1 MLCSVPLPLLM
12 PLMVDEV
19 LLKQPGAMVAM
30 LKSILPVA
38 WQGPVYYIVSVL
50 VLTLMLR
57 IISIFFNVLQGRLFT
72 RISKDVIYRIRIGLI
87 NRLQAISM
95 AEYETLGSGTI
106 ITYLVTDLDT
116 VDEFISNTISR
127 FIVATMMIV
136 GTAVILLWI
145 HWQLA
150 LFILFLNPL
159 VIFFT
164 MSMSKRV
171 KQLKKKQNQ
180 AYGVFQQSLTD
191 TLEAIH
197 QIRSSNREHYYLG
210 QLIDTAR
217 DVRDHTVN
225 FTWKSDAASKLSH
238 LILLFGYDCF
248 RALAM
253 LMVLFSG
260 LTIGKMLAV
269 FGYLW
274 FMMGP
279 VQEVLNMQY
288 SMFAA
293 KAALQR
299 LNELFGLQED
309 PHYPALENPFM
320 QQSTATQTA
329 VGIEL
334 KNIYFAYGDGPN
346 ILNGISLT
354 IQPGE
359 KIALVGAS
367 GGGKSTLISVLI
379 GLYSPTSGVISYNG
393 TPVTRIGLQVVR
405 QHVATVLQHPVLFND
420 SIRSNLTMG
429 EEHTDDT
436 LWNALRIAQMEDIVS
451 ALPKGLETIVGRFG
465 MRLSGG
471 QRQRLAIARMI
482 LRDPKI
488 VILDEA
494 TSALDT
500 ATEHALHTE
509 LGRFLQG
516 RTTII
521 VAHRLSAVRQADH
534 VYVFEDGTICEQGNH
549 DQLIQNN
556 GLYARLYGE
565 PQQATS

>member
-1 MLCSVPLPLLM
+1 MLFSVPLPLLM

-19 LLKQPGAMVAM
+19 LLNQPGPIVAF
-30 LKSILPVA
+30 LKSILPDQ
-38 WQGPVYYIVSVL
+38 WQGPVYYISSVL
-50 VLTLMLR
+50 VITLVLR
-57 IISIFFNVLQGRLFT
+57 LISIVLNVSHAKLFT
-72 RISKDVIYRIRIGLI
+72 QISKDVIYKIRTSLI
-87 NRLQAISM
+87 QRLQHISM
-95 AEYETLGSGTI
+95 VEYETLGSGKI

-127 FIVATMMIV
+127 FIVASLMIL
-136 GTAVILLWI
+136 GTAIILLWM

-150 LFILFLNPL
+150 LFILVLNPA

-164 MSMSKRV
+164 MSMSNRV
-171 KQLKKKQNQ
+171 KNLKKKQNQ

-197 QIRSSNREHYYLG
+197 QIRSSNREQYYLG
-210 QLIDTAR
+210 KLIDHAH
-217 DVRDHTVN
+217 DVKKHTVN

-238 LILLFGYDCF
+238 LVLLFGIDSF
-248 RALAM
+248 RAIAM

-260 LTIGKMLAV
+260 LSIGKMLAV

-274 FMMGP
+274 FMMAP
-279 VQEVLNMQY
+279 VQELLNMQY
-288 SMFAA
+288 AWFSAN
-293 KAALQR
+293 AALQR
-299 LNELFGLQED
+299 LNELFDLQDE
-309 PHYPALENPFM
+309 PHYPPLRNPFLPSE
-320 QQSTATQTA
+320 QHCIS
-329 VGIEL
+329 IEL
-334 KNIYFAYGDGPN
+334 KDVYFAYGNGPD
-346 ILNGISLT
+346 ILQGINLT

-367 GGGKSTLISVLI
+367 GGGKSTLINVLI
-379 GLYSPTSGVISYNG
+379 GLYPPTTGSILFNRI
-393 TPVTRIGLQVVR
+393 PVTQIGLDVVR
-405 QHVATVLQHPVLFND
+405 QHVATVLQHPALFND

-429 EEHTDDT
+429 ELHSDEL
-436 LWNALRIAQMEDIVS
+436 LWNALRIAQLDDIVA
-451 ALPKGLETIVGRFG
+451 ALPQQLDTIVGRFG

-482 LRDPKI
+482 LRNPKV

-500 ATEHALHTE
+500 ATEHALHTQ
-509 LGRFLQG
+509 LAKFLQH

-534 VYVFEDGTICEQGNH
+534 VYVFEDGKICEQGNH
-549 DQLIQNN
+549 HQLIQKN
-556 GLYARLYGE
+556 GLYAKLYGE
-565 PQQATS
+565 PQQAVS

>member
-1 MLCSVPLPLLM
+1 
-12 PLMVDEV
+12 
-19 LLKQPGAMVAM
+19 
-30 LKSILPVA
+30 
-38 WQGPVYYIVSVL
+38 
-50 VLTLMLR
+50 
-57 IISIFFNVLQGRLFT
+57 
-72 RISKDVIYRIRIGLI
+72 
-87 NRLQAISM
+87 M

-127 FIVATMMIV
+127 FIVAILMII
-136 GTAVILLWI
+136 GTAAILLWM

-150 LFILFLNPL
+150 LFILCLNPL

-164 MSMSKRV
+164 MSMGKRV
-171 KQLKKKQNQ
+171 KQLKKNQNK
-180 AYGVFQQSLTD
+180 AYGIFQQSLTD
-191 TLEAIH
+191 SLEAIH
-197 QIRSSNREHYYLG
+197 QIRSSNREHYYFG

-217 DVRDHTVN
+217 DVRNHTVN

-238 LILLFGYDCF
+238 LVLLFGYDCF
-248 RALAM
+248 RAVAM

-288 SMFAA
+288 SLFSA

-299 LNELFGLQED
+299 LNELFNLQEE
-309 PHYPALENPFM
+309 PHYPALENPFI
-320 QQSTATQTA
+320 QQSSATQTA

-334 KNIYFAYGDGPN
+334 NNIYFAYGNGPN

-367 GGGKSTLISVLI
+367 GGGKSTLVSVLI
-379 GLYSPTSGVISYNG
+379 GLYSPTSGSIAYNG
-393 TPVTRIGLQVVR
+393 IPVTRIGLDVVR

-420 SIRSNLTMG
+420 TIRANLTMG
-429 EEHTDDT
+429 EQHSDAV
-436 LWNALRIAQMEDIVS
+436 LNNALRIAQLEQIV
-451 ALPKGLETIVGRFG
+451 AELPHGLDTIVGRFG

-471 QRQRLAIARMI
+471 QRQRLAIARMV
-482 LRDPKI
+482 LRNPNI

-509 LGRFLQG
+509 LERFLHG

-521 VAHRLSAVRQADH
+521 IAHRLSAVRQADH
-534 VYVFEDGTICEQGNH
+534 VYVFEDGAICEQGNH

-565 PQQATS
+565 PQPRAVSEIT